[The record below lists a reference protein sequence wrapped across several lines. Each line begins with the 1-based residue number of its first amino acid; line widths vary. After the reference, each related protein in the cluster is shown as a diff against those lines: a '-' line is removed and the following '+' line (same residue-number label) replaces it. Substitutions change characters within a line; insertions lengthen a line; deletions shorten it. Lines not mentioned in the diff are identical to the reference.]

1 MELTGFDALESA
13 CPFYFIIDEKGLV
26 IQSSKLW
33 EKSMKFS
40 LHENLIE
47 DLFELSIPFQHMTEM
62 ARQGRRKLL
71 FLSNKKGVQKFK
83 AGVQLIQNDNILFLC
98 NPVLNSQLNLKDYD
112 LTLNDFPIHDSI
124 AEYVFTQNSFVA
136 TQIDALEIYDKLEKK
151 NSELKLF
158 LTDLESKNKDLEM
171 LLGEVHHRVKNN
183 LAFINSLLE
192 IESNFSN
199 FKSKEE
205 ILSDVK
211 LRIKFI
217 ARIHEIM
224 YQSNSFSSINI
235 QEYFT
240 SLVDEVFAFY
250 RPPSHVKIQIDIE
263 DIIVSQTELLPLAMI
278 VVELLTNVFKHGFF
292 GDERAF
298 LTFYIGQKQNSKVL
312 QVSNSFEK
320 THSFKSGT
328 GSLLIDIFT
337 RQMKG
342 KKEIRQDLDGFLFEL
357 SW

>member
-1 MELTGFDALESA
+1 MELTGFYALERA
-13 CPFYFIIDEKGLV
+13 CPFYFIIDAKGCV
-26 IQSSKLW
+26 IQSSKMW
-33 EKSMKFS
+33 EKTLKFS
-40 LHENLIE
+40 MNGKFIA
-47 DLFELSIPFQHMTEM
+47 DLFVLSKTVEEM
-62 ARQGRRKLL
+62 AKMTGKGQRKLF

-83 AGVQLIQNDNILFLC
+83 AGVELFENDNLLFLC

-112 LTLNDFPIHDSI
+112 LTLNDFPVHDSI

-136 TQIDALEIYDKLEKK
+136 TQMDALEIYDKLEKK
-151 NSELKLF
+151 NAELKSF
-158 LTDLESKNKDLEM
+158 LNDLESKNKDLEM

-199 FKSKEE
+199 SKSKEE
-205 ILSDVK
+205 ILSDIK
-211 LRIKFI
+211 LRIRFI

-235 QEYFT
+235 QEYFS

-263 DIIVSQTELLPLAMI
+263 DIIVSQAELLPLAMI

-292 GDERAF
+292 DDERAF
-298 LTFYIGQKQNSKVL
+298 LTFYIGQKQSSKVL

-320 THSFKSGT
+320 THSFNSGT

-342 KKEIRQDLDGFLFEL
+342 KKEIRQGIDGFHIEI

>member
-1 MELTGFDALESA
+1 MELTGFDALERA
-13 CPFYFIIDEKGLV
+13 CPFYFIIDAKGYV
-26 IQSSKLW
+26 VQSSQMW
-33 EKSMKFS
+33 EKTLKFS
-40 LHENLIE
+40 MNGKFIDE
-47 DLFELSIPFQHMTEM
+47 LFELSKSVEEM
-62 ARQGRRKLL
+62 AEMTGKGQRKLF

-83 AGVQLIQNDNILFLC
+83 AGVELFENDNLLFLC

-112 LTLNDFPIHDSI
+112 LTLNDFPVHDSI

-136 TQIDALEIYDKLEKK
+136 TQMDALEIYDKLEKK
-151 NSELKLF
+151 NAELKSF
-158 LTDLESKNKDLEM
+158 LNDLESKNRDLEM

-199 FKSKEE
+199 SKSKEE
-205 ILSDVK
+205 ILSDIK
-211 LRIKFI
+211 LRIRFI

-235 QEYFT
+235 QEYFR

-250 RPPSHVKIQIDIE
+250 RPPGHVNIQVEIE
-263 DIIVSQTELLPLAMI
+263 NIFVSQSELLPLAMI

-292 GDERAF
+292 NNQDAY
-298 LTFYIGQKQNSKVL
+298 LTFTIGKKENYKIL
-312 QVSNSFEK
+312 RVSNSAVQTK
-320 THSFKSGT
+320 SANSGT

-337 RQMKG
+337 RQLKG
-342 KKEIRQDLDGFLFEL
+342 KKEIRQGIDGFHIEI

>member
-1 MELTGFDALESA
+1 MELTGFYALERA
-13 CPFYFIIDEKGLV
+13 CPFYFIIDAKGCV
-26 IQSSKLW
+26 IQSSKMW
-33 EKSMKFS
+33 EKTLKFS
-40 LHENLIE
+40 MNGKFIA
-47 DLFELSIPFQHMTEM
+47 DLFVLSKTVEEM
-62 ARQGRRKLL
+62 AKMTGKGQRKLF

-83 AGVQLIQNDNILFLC
+83 AGVELFENDNLLFLC

-112 LTLNDFPIHDSI
+112 LTLNDFPVHDSI

-151 NSELKLF
+151 NVELKLF

-199 FKSKEE
+199 SKSKEE

-235 QEYFT
+235 QEYFS

-263 DIIVSQTELLPLAMI
+263 DIIVSQAELLPLAMI

-292 GDERAF
+292 DDERAF
-298 LTFYIGQKQNSKVL
+298 LTFYIGQKQSSKVL

-320 THSFKSGT
+320 THSFNSGT
-328 GSLLIDIFT
+328 GSLLIEIFS

-342 KKEIRQDLDGFLFEL
+342 KKEIRQGIDGFHIEI